1 MLRSLFDG
9 VRALLHPTKRNV
21 QIEEELEGFFE
32 SSVQDKVQNGMS
44 PEEARRTA
52 RKEIGSRETVRQ
64 KVWSAGWES
73 RAESLV
79 RDLRF
84 AARQLRKSPGFA
96 AAVVMTLTLAIGVNT
111 VVFSFLDGFLLR
123 KLPYPESDRIAVLM
137 EHELDRS
144 NPARFGDEDRMDYLT
159 WRTVKSAVPSVILAA
174 TGNPFGSTAGVNLQ
188 TGTTEGSAVQYVR
201 DTTVSTHYFQV
212 LGIEPM
218 MGRGF
223 SENEDRPGG
232 GRAVV
237 LSYDLWQTTFHADR
251 AILGKAIL
259 LKGAPYTVVGVLP
272 PGAQMPHPADV
283 WTPLMP
289 GDPNGLCGGTN
300 CWILMRLKPGATW
313 NQLRTEVAHTP
324 LGDEI
329 DPQKEDAWYYP
340 TPLHTYSGSSMKDET
355 QALMAAV
362 GFILLIAC
370 ANLAGLMLARIHR
383 RGPELAARLALGA
396 TRGRILRQLWIE
408 NLVLAMMGGSAG
420 VGLALALFPVLKGL
434 LPPEM
439 IPIGGLRVNGPVL
452 AFSLGASVLTSLLFG
467 ALPALETRNVDMRN
481 SITSGTRTV
490 AGGSGRVRQ
499 WLIGAEVTLTIML
512 LAGAGLMVRTIAH
525 LESLPP
531 GFDPHNVMT
540 ARASLDEARY
550 HDAAAFRRLLRESV
564 AAMERS
570 PGVESAAVGLSVPY
584 GTFENTGIKVVDGKE
599 AGTENACSTAY
610 TTPEYFSALRV
621 PLIAGREFTNADTA
635 KSQAVAIVNT
645 AFGLRYF
652 GTPRPLGMH
661 FQSGRVYT
669 IVGVVANTL
678 DQSWVARDAPIGTE
692 PIFYVSYAQVPGDDL
707 AMTNLFAQPS
717 WIVRTHGPVAG
728 LTEQMQRALAAV
740 DPALPFSGF
749 YSMEDVLDQ
758 QLQTQRIE
766 MVLLGVLAGLALLL
780 AAVGIYALV
789 SNLVVQRTREIG
801 IRIALGSTLGE
812 AMRHVASSGVL
823 AACGGVMVGLIG
835 CFMVLRV
842 MKSAIYGVGV
852 YDPVTLTIVPL
863 LLLAIAG
870 LASVLPT
877 LRITRIDPA
886 TTLRS
891 E

>member
-1 MLRSLFDG
+1 MLRSLIAG
-9 VRALLHPTKRNV
+9 MRVLLHPAKRNA
-21 QIEEELEGFFE
+21 QIEDELKSFFE
-32 SSVQDKVQNGMS
+32 SSVEDKMRRGMS
-44 PEEARRTA
+44 AEDAGQAARI
-52 RKEIGSRETVRQ
+52 EIGSGEMVRQ

-73 RAESLV
+73 WADSLV

-96 AAVVMTLTLAIGVNT
+96 AAVVTTLTLAIGVNT

-123 KLPYPESDRIAVLM
+123 KLPYPESDRVAVLM

-159 WRTVKSAVPSVILAA
+159 WRAVKGIAPSAILAA
-174 TGNPFGSTAGVNLQ
+174 TGNPFGTTAGVNLQ
-188 TGTTEGSAVQYVR
+188 TGTSDGGAVQYVR
-201 DTTVSTHYFQV
+201 DTTVSAHYFQV

-218 MGRGF
+218 LGRGF
-223 SENEDRPGG
+223 TENEDRPGG
-232 GRAVV
+232 GRAVI
-237 LSYDLWQTTFHADR
+237 LSYNLWWTMFHADS
-251 AILGKAIL
+251 AVLGKAIL

-289 GDPNGLCGGTN
+289 GDPNGVCGGTN
-300 CWILMRLKPGATW
+300 CWILMRLKLGVSW
-313 NQLRTEVAHTP
+313 NQLRTELAHTP

-340 TPLHTYSGSSMKDET
+340 TSLRTYTGSSMKDQT

-383 RGPELAARLALGA
+383 RQPEMAARLALGA
-396 TRGRILRQLWIE
+396 TRARILRQLWIE
-408 NLVLAMMGGSAG
+408 NLVLAVMGGSAG
-420 VGLALALFPVLKGL
+420 IGLALVLFPVLKGL

-439 IPIGGLRVNGPVL
+439 IPIGGLRMNGPVL
-452 AFSLGASVLTSLLFG
+452 AFSLDASVLTSLLFG
-467 ALPALETRNVDMRN
+467 ALPALETRNVDLRS
-481 SITSGTRTV
+481 SIAAGTRTL

-540 ARASLDEARY
+540 ATASLDEARY
-550 HDAAAFRRLLRESV
+550 HDAAAFQRLLRESV
-564 AAMERS
+564 AAMERI
-570 PGVESAAVGLSVPY
+570 PGVENAAVGLSVPY
-584 GTFENTGIKVVDGKE
+584 GNFENTGIKVLDGKE

-610 TTPEYFSALRV
+610 TTPEYFAALRI

-645 AFGLRYF
+645 AFGRRYF
-652 GTPRPLGMH
+652 GTSRPLGMH

-678 DQSWVARDAPIGTE
+678 DQSWVERDAPIGVD

-717 WIVRTHGPVAG
+717 WIVRTQGAVAG
-728 LTEQMQRALAAV
+728 LTEQMQRALATV
-740 DPALPFSGF
+740 DPNLPFSGF

-766 MVLLGVLAGLALLL
+766 MALLGVLAGLALLL

-789 SNLVVQRTREIG
+789 SNLVAQRTREIG
-801 IRIALGSTLGE
+801 IRIALGSTVAE
-812 AMRHVASSGVL
+812 AMRHVASSGIL
-823 AACGGVMVGLIG
+823 AAGGGVMAGLAG

-852 YDPVTLTIVPL
+852 YDPMTLTAAPL
-863 LLLAIAG
+863 LLLTVAG
-870 LASVLPT
+870 LASLLSA
-877 LRITRIDPA
+877 LRISRIDPA